1 MQVFVTIS
9 KGKCKECK
17 ELIDKGL
24 CDKGFFWNLRN
35 CEFECD
41 KLCDVGEYY
50 IMKICRK
57 RLVDKSV
64 KNVLTILKKQK

>member
-17 ELIDKGL
+17 ELIDKCL
-24 CDKGFFWNLRN
+24 CDKGFIWNLHN

-41 KLCDVGEYY
+41 KLCDAGEYY
-50 IMKICRK
+50 IMKI
-57 RLVDKSV
+57 
-64 KNVLTILKKQK
+64 LTVEKG